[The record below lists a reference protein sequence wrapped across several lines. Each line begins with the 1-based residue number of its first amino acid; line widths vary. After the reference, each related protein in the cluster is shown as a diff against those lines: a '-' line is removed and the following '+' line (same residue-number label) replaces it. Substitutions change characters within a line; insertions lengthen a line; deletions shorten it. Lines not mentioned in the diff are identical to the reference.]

1 MAAARSP
8 ISDAMTSSSS
18 VAWSVLL
25 ADVDTPTGSN
35 GHYPR
40 ARTANGTEEPGLRNS
55 AFPWPRAMQGSRKTR
70 AVQSRADS
78 CRSQRR
84 RTGMTVS
91 TRTSTPTTP
100 TTRTTRTTSATSARS
115 RDDLQDATARVH
127 AERDA
132 HTDAL
137 FAELRLV
144 DEPDSPEGRRIVE
157 EIFALHV
164 DLCDGLARRYCNRG
178 IERDD
183 LLQVARLAL
192 LKAIRRYRP
201 SVGAS
206 FAGFAVPTVS
216 GELKRHFR
224 DHGWMVRPSRRVQEL
239 RLTLR
244 QRKEAIT
251 HELGRTPT
259 REELADALGVDPVA
273 MSEAEG
279 SDSSFRPLSIDLP
292 STTGEQ
298 NHVADAVCGDD
309 PDLERLCDHVDLGR
323 ALETLPPQTR
333 KVLHLRFVEERTQ
346 REIAGELGATQ
357 MQVSRLLGRT
367 FKQLRAQLSEPESLA
382 G

>member
-1 MAAARSP
+1 
-8 ISDAMTSSSS
+8 MT
-18 VAWSVLL
+18 A
-25 ADVDTPTGSN
+25 
-35 GHYPR
+35 
-40 ARTANGTEEPGLRNS
+40 
-55 AFPWPRAMQGSRKTR
+55 
-70 AVQSRADS
+70 
-78 CRSQRR
+78 
-84 RTGMTVS
+84 S
-91 TRTSTPTTP
+91 TRTSTTAPADPAPDQTHGDATTAAP
-100 TTRTTRTTSATSARS
+100 ATRTRTELQADSARI
-115 RDDLQDATARVH
+115 H

-132 HTDAL
+132 RTDAL
-137 FAELRLV
+137 FAELAEV
-144 DEPDSPEGRRIVE
+144 GGADSPAGHAVIDQ
-157 EIFALHV
+157 IFALHV
-164 DLCDGLARRYCNRG
+164 ELCDGLARRYCNRG

-201 SVGAS
+201 RVGAS

-244 QRKEAIT
+244 QKREVVT

-259 REELADALGVDPVA
+259 REELADALGVDTVS
-273 MSEAEG
+273 MGEAEG

-292 STTGEQ
+292 TTSGEQ
-298 NHVADAVCGDD
+298 NHVADAVCEDD

-323 ALETLPPQTR
+323 ALASLPPRTR
-333 KVLHLRFVEERTQ
+333 HVLHLRFVEDRTQ
-346 REIAGELGATQ
+346 REIANELGATQ

-367 FKQLRAQLSEPESLA
+367 FKQLRDELGEAEPLA